1 MPAARLA
8 QAAALASSADAT
20 PEGKSIV
27 SLALAQGVA
36 VPTLPEGAEVQEFTA
51 QATRPTRANALS
63 LDEAERMVAVWRRF
77 PVLPTTLELYDL
89 GIALMRRYRLSYW
102 DSMIVAAAKLQG
114 CETLFSEDM
123 QDGLHIDGLTIRNP
137 FA

>member
-1 MPAARLA
+1 MSAFVDTNILLYAVLPDPSNAAKRAIARTILA
-8 QAAALASSADAT
+8 ADN
-20 PEGKSIV
+20 I
-27 SLALAQGVA
+27 SLSMQV
-36 VPTLPEGAEVQEFTA
+36 VQEFTA

-89 GIALMRRYRLSYW
+89 GIALMRRYRLSYR

>member
-1 MPAARLA
+1 MSAFVDTNILLYAVLPDPSNAAKRAIARTILA
-8 QAAALASSADAT
+8 ADN
-20 PEGKSIV
+20 I
-27 SLALAQGVA
+27 SLSMQV
-36 VPTLPEGAEVQEFTA
+36 VQEFTA

-102 DSMIVAAAKLQG
+102 DSIIVAAAKLQG

>member
-1 MPAARLA
+1 MSAFVDTNILLYAVLPDPSNAAKRAIARTILA
-8 QAAALASSADAT
+8 ADN
-20 PEGKSIV
+20 I
-27 SLALAQGVA
+27 SLSMQV
-36 VPTLPEGAEVQEFTA
+36 VQEFTA

-89 GIALMRRYRLSYW
+89 GTALMRRYRLSYW

>member
-1 MPAARLA
+1 MSAFVDTNILLYAVLPDPSNAAKRAIARTILA
-8 QAAALASSADAT
+8 ADN
-20 PEGKSIV
+20 I
-27 SLALAQGVA
+27 SLSMQV
-36 VPTLPEGAEVQEFTA
+36 VQEFTA